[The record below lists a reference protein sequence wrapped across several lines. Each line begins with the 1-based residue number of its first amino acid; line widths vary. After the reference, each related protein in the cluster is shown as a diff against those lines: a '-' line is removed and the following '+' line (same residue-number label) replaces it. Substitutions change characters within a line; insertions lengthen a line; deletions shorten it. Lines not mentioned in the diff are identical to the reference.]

1 MASNRFSR
9 LVKILTGT
17 NSGEDE
23 ELLQLEG
30 KLERA
35 AHFFALVWRQFVRN
49 RCLVRASALA
59 YTTLLALIPLLAF
72 VISIS
77 NSLLQNV
84 DDEKIYQTIASL
96 APHTTWPGAAGINS
110 NSIAL
115 ADTNLVTLATG
126 TNDFPNAASPM
137 PLATAEP
144 GAAAPA
150 TTQKELVHWLKEFVG
165 KTQSATL
172 GVTGML
178 FFGVIAIMMLSR
190 VEEAF
195 NDIWGVAHG
204 RDWRKRVP
212 LYWIAIT
219 LGPVLL
225 LVAASLAGSQ
235 HFQTVKDYFQ
245 QVPVLGNVV
254 FKLLP
259 LIVLW
264 FTFGLVY
271 QMMPNAKV
279 KFPAALIGGIV
290 AGTLWHLNNVF
301 GFIYVARTV
310 QSSQVFGTLGLVPVF
325 MLGLYFSWAIL
336 LFGAQFAYVFQ
347 NRAAYLQDKLADNVN
362 QRGREFVALR
372 IMTLLGQRFQNGLR
386 PATLLQLATELGV
399 PTRLTQQILRTLASA
414 QLVTE
419 VGGTETAYVPA
430 RPLETINAH
439 HILLALRAGSGRDLP
454 AAEAPA
460 LAEIDGEFARI
471 ETAERTAA
479 EKISMLDLV
488 LRTPLPAALNAAP
501 TAIPAKQI
509 AAGFPENSAS
519 TPETE
524 SSIEESAHTLETE
537 LEPEHTETE
546 TAAEDRQS
554 GTSNSAASPAKSAPV
569 AKRSLREV
577 VRPEERDFP
586 L

>member
-9 LVKILTGT
+9 LVKIFTGT

-35 AHFFALVWRQFVRN
+35 AHFITLVWRQYVRN
-49 RCLVRASALA
+49 RCLVRASSLA

-77 NSLLQNV
+77 NSLLKNV
-84 DDEKIYQTIASL
+84 DDEKIYQAIASL
-96 APHTTWPGAAGINS
+96 APHTSWPTNAQEEIYSTPPSDNPPPLAI
-110 NSIAL
+110 IA
-115 ADTNLVTLATG
+115 TNGVET
-126 TNDFPNAASPM
+126 NAATI
-137 PLATAEP
+137 ATP
-144 GAAAPA
+144 GPATTIPAPAAPAAPA

-165 KTQSATL
+165 KTQSTTL

-190 VEEAF
+190 VEETF

-235 HFQTVKDYFQ
+235 HFQAVKDYFQ
-245 QVPVLGNVV
+245 QVPGLGNLI

-259 LIVLW
+259 LVVLW

-279 KFPAALIGGIV
+279 KFPAALVGGIV

-301 GFIYVARTV
+301 GFIYVASVV
-310 QSSQVFGTLGLVPVF
+310 QKSEVFGTLALVPVF

-372 IMTLLGQRFQNGLR
+372 IMTLLGQRFQNGMR

-414 QLVTE
+414 RLVTE

-439 HILLALRAGSGRDLP
+439 HILMALRAGSGRDLP

-460 LAEIDGEFARI
+460 LAAIYGEFARI
-471 ETAERTAA
+471 ESAERNAA
-479 EKISMLDLV
+479 ENISMLDLV
-488 LRTPLPAALNAAP
+488 LRTPMSPALNASPVVA
-501 TAIPAKQI
+501 TEKQI
-509 AAGFPENSAS
+509 AAPVSEKNTAVSHEAKLIIEEPSHERDLEPERAEAEAAAEDLKPENSNAKA
-519 TPETE
+519 TPTK
-524 SSIEESAHTLETE
+524 
-537 LEPEHTETE
+537 
-546 TAAEDRQS
+546 
-554 GTSNSAASPAKSAPV
+554 PAP
-569 AKRSLREV
+569 REV

>member
-17 NSGEDE
+17 SSGEDE

-30 KLERA
+30 KLERT
-35 AHFFALVWRQFVRN
+35 AHFFTLVWRQFVRN

-59 YTTLLALIPLLAF
+59 YTTLLSLIPLLAF

-84 DDEKIYQTIASL
+84 DDEKIYSTIASL
-96 APHTTWPGAAGINS
+96 APHTAWPTGTGMNS
-110 NSIAL
+110 NSLVPAS
-115 ADTNLVTLATG
+115 TNLATAEIG
-126 TNDFPNAASPM
+126 TNDFSAAANLPPTTGETIS
-137 PLATAEP
+137 
-144 GAAAPA
+144 AAPA
-150 TTQKELVHWLKEFVG
+150 TTQKELVRWLKEFVG
-165 KTQSATL
+165 KTQSRTL
-172 GVTGML
+172 GVTGIL
-178 FFGVIAIMMLSR
+178 IFGLIAIMLLSR

-225 LVAASLAGSQ
+225 LIAASLAGSQ

-245 QVPVLGNVV
+245 EVPVLGNVV

-259 LIVLW
+259 LVVLW

-290 AGTLWHLNNVF
+290 AGTLWHLNNLF

-310 QSSQVFGTLGLVPVF
+310 QNSEIFGTLGLVPVF

-336 LFGAQFAYVFQ
+336 LFGAQFAYVYQ

-399 PTRLTQQILRTLASA
+399 PTRLTQQILRTLAA
-414 QLVTE
+414 ARLVIE

-430 RPLETINAH
+430 RPLDTINAH

-460 LAEIDGEFARI
+460 LAEIYGEFARI
-471 ETAERTAA
+471 ESAERNAA

-488 LRTPLPAALNAAP
+488 LRTPMPASLTAPPTVAAEKQIIAPVAENIPAAATESRP
-501 TAIPAKQI
+501 
-509 AAGFPENSAS
+509 GNSAHE
-519 TPETE
+519 PEPE
-524 SSIEESAHTLETE
+524 M
-537 LEPEHTETE
+537 EPEHVEAVA
-546 TAAEDRQS
+546 TADEHEAEI
-554 GTSNSAASPAKSAPV
+554 SNSNSPATV
-569 AKRSLREV
+569 AAKTPREV

>member
-9 LVKILTGT
+9 LVKIFTGT
-17 NSGEDE
+17 NSGEGE

-35 AHFFALVWRQFVRN
+35 AHFCTLVWRQYVRN
-49 RCLVRASALA
+49 RCLVRASSLA

-77 NSLLQNV
+77 NSLLKDV
-84 DDEKIYQTIASL
+84 DDEKIYSTIASL
-96 APHTTWPGAAGINS
+96 APHTPWPTNASEEMYSTPPSDEPPLAI
-110 NSIAL
+110 IA
-115 ADTNLVTLATG
+115 TNVVET
-126 TNDFPNAASPM
+126 NAASITTPE
-137 PLATAEP
+137 PATTIP
-144 GAAAPA
+144 GPPAPA

-165 KTQSATL
+165 KTQSTTL

-178 FFGVIAIMMLSR
+178 FFGVIAILMLSR
-190 VEEAF
+190 VEETF

-219 LGPVLL
+219 LGPVFL

-245 QVPVLGNVV
+245 QVPELGNLI

-259 LIVLW
+259 LVVLW
-264 FTFGLVY
+264 FTFALIY

-279 KFPAALIGGIV
+279 KFSAALVGGIV
-290 AGTLWHLNNVF
+290 AGTMWHLNNLF
-301 GFIYVARTV
+301 GFIYVARVV
-310 QSSQVFGTLGLVPVF
+310 QNSQVFGTLGLVPVF

-439 HILLALRAGSGRDLP
+439 HILMALRAGSGRDLP
-454 AAEAPA
+454 ASEAPA
-460 LAEIDGEFARI
+460 LAAIYGEFARI
-471 ETAERTAA
+471 ESAERNAA

-488 LRTPLPAALNAAP
+488 LRTPMPATLSAP
-501 TAIPAKQI
+501 PVSTPEKQI
-509 AAGFPENSAS
+509 AAPEPDA
-519 TPETE
+519 
-524 SSIEESAHTLETE
+524 EELAHEPE
-537 LEPEHTETE
+537 LEPEPAE
-546 TAAEDRQS
+546 TAAANEPES
-554 GTSNSAASPAKSAPV
+554 GISILKSPTTTAAVKPAP
-569 AKRSLREV
+569 REV